1 MENITIQSI
10 VEFITQIE
18 WSTWT
23 IGGVVTAVVLAVAST
38 GVFSF
43 LRRPKK
49 YSSPQ
54 GEAKYFTDSKLLSQP
69 MPRPAYSDRM
79 AYVMAEMSALA
90 YYEFE
95 GYGSVLKDAAKHL
108 LNKTFDNEED
118 IERILNMF
126 ANDLLIKG
134 VDSREFFSEILKTSG
149 FDLIDTICVAETQA
163 FACKRNVPNEP
174 PYIVIAFRGTEQKIS
189 DWLTDAKAAPKQEG
203 VTKVHTGFHEAL
215 MKETDDTGKT
225 ALQRVKDILEGQE
238 AKDGN
243 GKALPIF
250 ITGHSLGGALALLTT
265 KQIASNIN
273 GACYTFGGP
282 RVANYEYFDGIK
294 TPVFRIVNSSDIVP
308 RVPPGALITVIVRL
322 IQGFSWLTNV
332 MPPISRLLNKLEGF
346 LDKLNGYRHYGDL
359 RYLTD
364 VKGGRFN
371 DVKLLTNPPAIDR
384 VMWMWQS
391 LAASFFMPLKSH
403 GMIIYRRKLDHIA
416 NSRNMTT

>member
-10 VEFITQIE
+10 IEFITGIE
-18 WSTWT
+18 GSTWT
-23 IGGVVTAVVLAVAST
+23 IAGVVSAVVAAIAST

-49 YSSPQ
+49 TSSSQ
-54 GEAKYFTDSKLLSQP
+54 GEVKYFTDRKLLSQP

-95 GYGSVLKDAAKHL
+95 GSGGVIKDVAKHF

-118 IERILNMF
+118 IEKILDTF
-126 ANDLLIKG
+126 ANELLIKG
-134 VDSREFFSEILKTSG
+134 VDSKEFFREILKTSG
-149 FDLIDTICVAETQA
+149 FDLIDTISVAETQA
-163 FACKRNVPNEP
+163 FVCKRNVTNEP
-174 PYIVIAFRGTEQKIS
+174 PYIVVAFRGTEQKIS
-189 DWLTDAKAAPKQEG
+189 DWLTDAKAAPIVFPIPQQKSVKQKKR
-203 VTKVHTGFHEAL
+203 VKKVHTGFHEAL
-215 MKETDDTGKT
+215 MEETDENGKT
-225 ALQRVKDILEGQE
+225 ALQRVKDILETKE

-243 GKALPIF
+243 GEPLPIF

-265 KQIASNIN
+265 KQTASNVN

-282 RVANYEYFDGIK
+282 RVANYEYFEGIK
-294 TPVFRIVNSSDIVP
+294 TPVYRVVNSSDIVP
-308 RVPPGALITVIVRL
+308 RVPPGAIMTMIVWL
-322 IQGFSWLTNV
+322 VHGLSWLTGFI
-332 MPPISRLLNKLEGF
+332 PSISRLFDKLEGF

-364 VKGGRFN
+364 VKGGRFS

-391 LAASFFMPLKSH
+391 LAASIF
-403 GMIIYRRKLDHIA
+403 
-416 NSRNMTT
+416 